1 MTRFSARLVAVAL
14 GCAAGLSA
22 CADRDRSYDD
32 RNSTLRA
39 GNGAPTTYDCN
50 RTGAC
55 GESRNVIPGTNAD
68 VGPGPPGEE
77 WHKGPR
83 E

>member
-14 GCAAGLSA
+14 GCAVGLSA

-32 RNSTLRA
+32 RNSTQRA
-39 GNGAPTTYDCN
+39 GNRAPGPYDCD
-50 RTGAC
+50 RAGC

-68 VGPGPPGEE
+68 VGPGEE

>member
-14 GCAAGLSA
+14 GCAVGLSA

-32 RNSTLRA
+32 RNSTQRA
-39 GNGAPTTYDCN
+39 GNRAPGPYDCDHA
-50 RTGAC
+50 GC